1 MKGGERGWM
10 KGGTLLVVD
19 GMLVVDDTLV
29 VDGVLV
35 VDDVLGG
42 CSRRHYLC
50 GPLGPLHI
58 AVGAECWPQW
68 VASWHR
74 GGRSD
79 GESRGERREA

>member
-1 MKGGERGWM
+1 MGGT

-19 GMLVVDDTLV
+19 DALA

-35 VDDVLGG
+35 VGDVSGG
-42 CSRRHYLC
+42 CSRRCCFC

-58 AVGAECWPQW
+58 VVGVECWPQW

-74 GGRSD
+74 KGRSD
-79 GESRGERREA
+79 GEA